1 MDPAVT
7 ALQNVINRFAAVGGF
22 PRVAVDGLWGA
33 DTKQGAYA
41 SLAWVAT
48 GKCYQSICPGA
59 ETSETATSVMAQWAQ
74 QGSSATS
81 AKGLAEFLVG
91 AAEET
96 GLPHVAAPITGAG
109 GGIPPISVV
118 HNSYGAQTSLVT
130 RFRLLPFWQQLAL
143 GALTALGLIW
153 FSNRLKRAPKSKGGR

>member
-33 DTKQGAYA
+33 NTKQGAYA

-48 GKCYQSICPGA
+48 GKCYQSICPSA
-59 ETSETATSVMAQWAQ
+59 ETSSTATGVMAQWGQ
-74 QGSSATS
+74 QDSSVTS

-91 AAEET
+91 VAEEV
-96 GLPHVAAPITGAG
+96 GLPHVAAPVPG
-109 GGIPPISVV
+109 GGGGVPPISVV
-118 HNSYGAQTSLVT
+118 HSPYGAQTSLFM

-153 FSNRLKRAPKSKGGR
+153 ISNRLRATPKAKKGR